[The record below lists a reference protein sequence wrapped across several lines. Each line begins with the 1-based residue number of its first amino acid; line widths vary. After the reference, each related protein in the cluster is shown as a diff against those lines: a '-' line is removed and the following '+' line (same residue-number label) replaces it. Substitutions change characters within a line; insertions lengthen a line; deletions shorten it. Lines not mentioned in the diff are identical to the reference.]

1 MMSRNTRRMVSEPTH
16 PKQRLIGGVV
26 LTLIILLIYSILK
39 FLAGLSTPPEGEYR
53 LRAEAQRMQ
62 NSSINND
69 IDSASTLSAEIA
81 ARLPKDFV
89 FLDIKGNPLQ
99 EEVTTATAAPSEVE
113 DASSLYVSEGNGEQ
127 QWFVQAASFKTED
140 RANALADKIKARQIS
155 DTVHV
160 LKKGDWYVVRLP
172 PQANRRTVEQ
182 QNRQLRNLLGTR
194 GVVRKI

>member
-62 NSSINND
+62 NSSVNTSVEN
-69 IDSASTLSAEIA
+69 STNLSAELA

-99 EEVTTATAAPSEVE
+99 EEATTATASPTESE
-113 DASSLYVSEGNGEQ
+113 DASSLYASEGNGEK

-140 RANALADKIKARQIS
+140 RAHALADKIKARQIAE
-155 DTVHV
+155 TVHI

-172 PQANRRTVEQ
+172 PQTNRRAVEQ